1 MSFNSPKFVTFISLC
16 DGVQVLKDALVL
28 KCKCHG
34 VSGSCSVRTCWRGLR
49 DLREIAVDLKNM
61 YLSATKVVHRPM
73 GTRKQLVPKDIDIR
87 PVREKELVYL
97 QNSSNFCS
105 VNEKLGSVGTRDR

>member
-1 MSFNSPKFVTFISLC
+1 MKILSL
-16 DGVQVLKDALVL
+16 VQRVDLHLFLAQALRKALVL

-34 VSGSCSVRTCWRGLR
+34 VSGSCSVRTCWKGLQ
-49 DLREIAVDLKNM
+49 DLKEIAMDLKSR

-87 PVREKELVYL
+87 PVRDNELVYL
-97 QNSSNFCS
+97 HSSPDFCS
-105 VNEKLGSVGTRDR
+105 KNEKLGSVGTQDR